1 MYICPTCNKEIEKE
15 DDAVR
20 HFLRCWKEKNPHIKS
35 KPAPCSEDINTREV
49 SDDVMNFFNSFG
61 KG

>member
-15 DDAVR
+15 DDAVK